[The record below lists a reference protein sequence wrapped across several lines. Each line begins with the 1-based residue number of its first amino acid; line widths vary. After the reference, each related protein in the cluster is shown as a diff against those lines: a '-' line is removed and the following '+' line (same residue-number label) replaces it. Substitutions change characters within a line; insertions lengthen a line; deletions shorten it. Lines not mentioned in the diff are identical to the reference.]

1 MHPHLPRP
9 LTAWLLAVAVFGSFS
24 AQTQAAE
31 SISINFGSG
40 QASISDGNT
49 VGIEAVAGSNWN
61 QFSDASQSSAQTLKN
76 NDGNTTSAS
85 ATWSSKLIYQA
96 GNTSTGTGEMLYG
109 YLDDGSGVSI
119 NVNNLDFLTYDVY
132 IYCNTDTP
140 SANFSSKT
148 VNGISYT
155 WDSETSSTVQGT
167 TQWGTQ
173 GTYDSLEKGVNTL
186 YVADQT
192 ESNLIISSSRVGGTI
207 YRGCISGI
215 QVVNTYTG
223 TKKEA
228 TLSGNADWTSSQLGT
243 AAWTDSTTEAG
254 TYASVSGTGTLTIAE
269 GETRTTDAV
278 VLTGGN
284 LEITGGSLNL
294 IGVGKLR
301 ALEGATLTVSSALS
315 GIADVDGLGSVIMKG
330 TQTLSGLRGTGSLT
344 LSSDAAISLT
354 GDTDTAYTGT
364 LVLEKGASINA
375 GDHWSFTGQLTMD
388 VTQYSGASSW
398 AGSAKELT
406 LTGEG
411 TTTFTGTGNLNGKTL
426 NITDGVTAEVSIA
439 SGLAAGVLQNTTVN
453 VLAGGTFKA
462 SGHDSLG
469 WGGGHTDK
477 IVLTGEDGKY
487 ATFLNNEDGAGSNT
501 LVTDIVM
508 NGHAKVT
515 GTKINTFGGTITASN
530 TDNVFDSELQIRNNV
545 TITVNKDGE
554 LTLAGKLNNDQSSS
568 GTNRITKAGAGTLI
582 VSSTDYSDYN
592 AASGGW
598 NINAGTLKV
607 AQNAG
612 VGVVGVT
619 VASGATLDVASGG
632 HVGNALN
639 LSAGSTLK
647 LTTGGLVLDNGSLT
661 LGTGLTLNIS
671 TGDEMLLSALGL
683 DDSYS
688 YTLAS
693 GVSSI
698 TSGDWTEKVLA
709 SDYFSAI
716 TVNNE
721 ALSLDNAWLYYDSTA
736 QTLTLASV
744 PEPTTATLSLLALG
758 ALALRRRRA

>member
-40 QASISDGNT
+40 KASISDGNT

-61 QFSDASQSSAQTLKN
+61 QFGGASQSSAQPLKN
-76 NDGNTTSAS
+76 NDGDITSAS
-85 ATWSSKLIYQA
+85 ATWSSALIYQA

-119 NVNNLDFLTYDVY
+119 NVNNLDFLTYGVY

-140 SANFSSKT
+140 NANFSSKT

-155 WDSETSSTVQGT
+155 WDSETSSVVQGT
-167 TQWGTQ
+167 AQWGTQ
-173 GTYDSLEKGVNTL
+173 GTYDSLTVGTNAL

-192 ESNLIISSSRVGGTI
+192 ESNLTISSSRVSGTI

-223 TKKEA
+223 TKTTA
-228 TLSGNADWTSSQLGT
+228 SLTGDSTWTSTQLGT
-243 AAWTDSTTEAG
+243 ATWTDSTTDAG
-254 TYASVSGTGTLTIAE
+254 TYASISGTGALTIAE
-269 GETRTTDAV
+269 GDARTTDAV
-278 VLTGGN
+278 VLTEGN
-284 LEITGGSLNL
+284 LEISGGSLNL

-364 LVLEKGASINA
+364 LVLEKGASIDA

-411 TTTFTGTGNLNGKTL
+411 TTTFTTTGNLNGKTL
-426 NITDGVTAEVSIA
+426 NITDGVTVEVNRGSV
-439 SGLAAGVLQNTTVN
+439 AAGVLQNTTVN
-453 VLAGGTFKA
+453 VLAGGTFKS
-462 SGHDSLG
+462 SGHDALG

-477 IVLTGEDGKY
+477 IVLTGEEGKY
-487 ATFLNNEDGAGSNT
+487 ATFLNNEDGTGSNT

-582 VSSTDYSDYN
+582 VSSTDYSSYN

-598 NINAGTLKV
+598 NINAGTLQV

-639 LSAGSTLK
+639 LSDGSTLK
-647 LTTGGLVLDNGSLT
+647 LTTSGLVLDNGSLT

-698 TSGDWTEKVLA
+698 TGDWTEKVLA
-709 SDYFSAI
+709 SNYFSAI

>member
-1 MHPHLPRP
+1 MQLHLPRP
-9 LTAWLLAVAVFGSFS
+9 LTAWLLAAAVFGSFS
-24 AQTQAAE
+24 AQTKAAE

-40 QASISDGNT
+40 SASISDDDFAG
-49 VGIEAVAGSNWN
+49 VKYVVGSNWN

-76 NDGNTTSAS
+76 NNGDTTSAS
-85 ATWSSKLIYQA
+85 VTWSSKNIWSA
-96 GNTSTGTGEMLYG
+96 GSPTTGAGQLLKG

-119 NVNNLDFLTYDVY
+119 NVNNLDFLTYGVY
-132 IYCNTDTP
+132 IYCNTDTGN
-140 SANFSSKT
+140 ANFSSKT

-173 GTYDSLEKGVNTL
+173 GTFDSLEEGVNTL

-192 ESNLIISSSRVGGTI
+192 AANLTISSSRVSGTI

-215 QVVNTYTG
+215 QVADTYTG
-223 TKKEA
+223 TKTTA
-228 TLSGNADWTSSQLGT
+228 SLTGDSTWTSTQLGT
-243 AAWTDSTTEAG
+243 ALWTDSITDAG

-278 VLTGGN
+278 VLTEGN
-284 LEITGGSLNL
+284 LEISGGSLNL

-301 ALEGATLTVSSALS
+301 ALEGSTLTVSSALS

-330 TQTLSGLRGTGSLT
+330 TQTLSGLRGAGSLT
-344 LSSDAAISLT
+344 LSDNTTLT
-354 GDTDTAYTGT
+354 INGDSATIYTGS
-364 LVLEKGASINA
+364 LVLGEGASIDANNNWTFN
-375 GDHWSFTGQLTMD
+375 GTMSID
-388 VTQYSGASSW
+388 VSKYSSVSSW
-398 AGSAKELT
+398 ASSAKELT
-406 LTGEG
+406 LTGTG
-411 TTTFTGTGNLNGKTL
+411 STTFTGTGNLNGGTL
-426 NITDGVTAEVSIA
+426 NISDGVTVEASIA
-439 SGLAAGVLQNTTVN
+439 SGVAVGVLQNTTVK

-469 WGGGHTDK
+469 WGDGHTAK
-477 IVLTGEDGKY
+477 IVLTGEEGKY
-487 ATFLNNEDGAGSNT
+487 ATFENNETGTGSNT

-515 GTKINTFGGTITASN
+515 GTKINTFGGTITASG
-530 TDNVFDSELQIRNNV
+530 TDNVFNSELQLRRAV

-554 LTLAGKLNNDQSSS
+554 LTLAGKLNNDQSQD

-582 VSSTDYSDYN
+582 VSSTDYSSYN
-592 AASGGW
+592 ATSGGW
-598 NINAGTLKV
+598 NINAGTLQV

-639 LSAGSTLK
+639 LNDGSTLK
-647 LTTGGLVLDNGSLT
+647 LTTSGLVLDNGSLT

-709 SDYFSAI
+709 SNYFSAI

-721 ALSLDNAWLYYDSTA
+721 ALSLDDAWLYYDSTA

>member
-24 AQTQAAE
+24 VQTQAAE

-40 QASISDGNT
+40 KASISDGNT

-61 QFSDASQSSAQTLKN
+61 QFGGASQSSAQPLKN
-76 NDGNTTSAS
+76 NDGDITSAS
-85 ATWSSKLIYQA
+85 ATWSSALIYQA

-119 NVNNLDFLTYDVY
+119 NVNNLDFLTYGVY

-140 SANFSSKT
+140 NANFSSKT

-155 WDSETSSTVQGT
+155 WDSETSSVVQGT
-167 TQWGTQ
+167 AQWGTQ
-173 GTYDSLEKGVNTL
+173 GTYDSLTVGTNAL

-192 ESNLIISSSRVGGTI
+192 ESNLTISSSRVSGTI

-223 TKKEA
+223 TKTTA
-228 TLSGNADWTSSQLGT
+228 SLTGDSTWTSTQLGT
-243 AAWTDSTTEAG
+243 ATWTDSTTDAG
-254 TYASVSGTGTLTIAE
+254 TYASISGTGALTIAE
-269 GETRTTDAV
+269 GDARTTDAV
-278 VLTGGN
+278 VLTEGN
-284 LEITGGSLNL
+284 LEISGGSLNL

-364 LVLEKGASINA
+364 LVLEKGASIDA

-411 TTTFTGTGNLNGKTL
+411 TTTFTTTGNLNGKTL
-426 NITDGVTAEVSIA
+426 NITDGVTVEVNRGSV
-439 SGLAAGVLQNTTVN
+439 AAGVLQNTTVN
-453 VLAGGTFKA
+453 VLAGGTFKS
-462 SGHDSLG
+462 SGHDALG

-477 IVLTGEDGKY
+477 IVLTGEEGKY
-487 ATFLNNEDGAGSNT
+487 ATFLNNEDGTGSNT

-582 VSSTDYSDYN
+582 VSSTDYSSYN

-598 NINAGTLKV
+598 NINAGTLQV

-639 LSAGSTLK
+639 LSDGSTLK
-647 LTTGGLVLDNGSLT
+647 LTTSGLVLDNGSLT

-698 TSGDWTEKVLA
+698 TGDWTEKVLA
-709 SDYFSAI
+709 SNYFSAI